1 MSESSAL
8 KVAVVGAGGVG
19 KSCITIRF
27 VQSKFIK
34 KYSPTIED
42 FYRKAI
48 SLDDNNVYT
57 LDIMDTAGQEEF
69 SALRESYM
77 RSGQGFLLVYA
88 VNSRTSFEE
97 CKNLRN
103 QILRARDKDA
113 DKVPIVLLGNKCD
126 MPAEDREVTAEEG
139 KALAQEFGCIF
150 FETSAKENINV
161 TEAFTSVTRKIV
173 EIQNSDE
180 GKKKEKQGKSKR
192 CVLF

>member
-8 KVAVVGAGGVG
+8 KVVVVGAGGVG

-48 SLDDNNVYT
+48 SLDDSNVYT

-88 VNSRTSFEE
+88 VNSKASFEE

-126 MPAEDREVTAEEG
+126 MPLEDREVTAEEG
-139 KALAQEFGCIF
+139 KALAQEFNCSF

-161 TEAFTSVTRKIV
+161 TEAFTQITKKVV

-180 GKKKEKQGKSKR
+180 GKKEKQGKRKR